1 MPMDETPVHETTPVY
16 DPRDPA
22 TINDPIPHLRRLQ
35 QTEPV
40 YWSDVLRGWV
50 ITRYEDV
57 KRVLR
62 NDNFSADRIS
72 PFFEAMPPEKQ
83 QPIKEL
89 IRYLNTWVAF
99 KDPPEH
105 TRLRQLMRTV
115 FTPAAVAEMSGFIE
129 SAVDH
134 LLAELEGKKQID
146 FIEEF
151 AYPLPAMVILEMLG
165 LPQSDMDLLKDW
177 SNKMQLF
184 IGSATTSPHKY
195 ALAEEGAI
203 QMAAYFREV
212 IRDREQHPGS
222 DMITKLL
229 AIRDSDDTL
238 TEDEV
243 IGTSMLFL
251 FGGHETT
258 TNLIGNGIR
267 ALLLHPD
274 QMALLRNRP
283 ELIDSAV
290 EEMLRY
296 DGPTGASVRIVKES
310 HQFHDK
316 WLESGQRVFVM
327 IHAAN
332 HDLDAFE
339 APDTFD
345 ITREPNHHLT
355 FNYGAHFCMGAPLA
369 RLEGKIAMARLI
381 EHFPNLTLSDDE
393 FEYMDTM
400 VMRGVRNMSVEL
412 V

>member
-1 MPMDETPVHETTPVY
+1 MDTSPVHETTPVY

-165 LPQSDMDLLKDW
+165 LPQSDMDRP
-177 SNKMQLF
+177 
-184 IGSATTSPHKY
+184 SP
-195 ALAEEGAI
+195 I
-203 QMAAYFREV
+203 W
-212 IRDREQHPGS
+212 I
-222 DMITKLL
+222 
-229 AIRDSDDTL
+229 
-238 TEDEV
+238 
-243 IGTSMLFL
+243 
-251 FGGHETT
+251 
-258 TNLIGNGIR
+258 
-267 ALLLHPD
+267 
-274 QMALLRNRP
+274 
-283 ELIDSAV
+283 
-290 EEMLRY
+290 
-296 DGPTGASVRIVKES
+296 
-310 HQFHDK
+310 
-316 WLESGQRVFVM
+316 
-327 IHAAN
+327 
-332 HDLDAFE
+332 
-339 APDTFD
+339 
-345 ITREPNHHLT
+345 
-355 FNYGAHFCMGAPLA
+355 C
-369 RLEGKIAMARLI
+369 
-381 EHFPNLTLSDDE
+381 
-393 FEYMDTM
+393 
-400 VMRGVRNMSVEL
+400 
-412 V
+412 

>member
-212 IRDREQHPGS
+212 IRDREEHPGS

-332 HDLDAFE
+332 HDLDAFD

>member
-1 MPMDETPVHETTPVY
+1 MDTSPVHETTPVY

-35 QTEPV
+35 QSEPV

-212 IRDREQHPGS
+212 IRDREEHPGS

-316 WLESGQRVFVM
+316 WLEGGQRVFVM

-332 HDLDAFE
+332 HDLDAFD

>member
-1 MPMDETPVHETTPVY
+1 MPMDKTPVHETTPVY

-62 NDNFSADRIS
+62 NDDFSADRIS
-72 PFFEAMPPEKQ
+72 PFFDAMPPEKQ

-129 SAVDH
+129 SAVSH
-134 LLAELEGKKQID
+134 LLAQLEGKKQID

-212 IRDREQHPGS
+212 IRDREEHPGS

-274 QMALLRNRP
+274 QMALLRDRP

-345 ITREPNHHLT
+345 ITREPNYHLT

-381 EHFPNLTLSDDE
+381 EHFPNLTLSDNE
-393 FEYMDTM
+393 CEYMDTM

>member
-1 MPMDETPVHETTPVY
+1 MDKTPVHETTPVY

-62 NDNFSADRIS
+62 NDDFSADRIS
-72 PFFEAMPPEKQ
+72 PFFDAMPPEKQ

-129 SAVDH
+129 SAVNH

-212 IRDREQHPGS
+212 IRDREEHPGS

-274 QMALLRNRP
+274 QMALLRDKP

-332 HDLDAFE
+332 HDLDAFDE
-339 APDTFD
+339 PDTFD

-412 V
+412 A

>member
-1 MPMDETPVHETTPVY
+1 MPMDTSPVHETTPVY

-72 PFFEAMPPEKQ
+72 PFFDAMPPEKQ

-115 FTPAAVAEMSGFIE
+115 FTPAAVTEMSGFIE

-134 LLAELEGKKQID
+134 LLAELKGKKQID

-212 IRDREQHPGS
+212 IRDREEHPGS

-258 TNLIGNGIR
+258 TNLIGNGTR

-274 QMALLRNRP
+274 QMALLRDKP

-332 HDLDAFE
+332 HDLDAFDE
-339 APDTFD
+339 PDTFD

-400 VMRGVRNMSVEL
+400 VMRGVRNMSVKL
-412 V
+412 S

>member
-1 MPMDETPVHETTPVY
+1 MPMDTSPVHETTPVY

-35 QTEPV
+35 QSEPV

-62 NDNFSADRIS
+62 NDDFSADRIS
-72 PFFEAMPPEKQ
+72 PFFDAMPPEKQ

-129 SAVDH
+129 SAVSH

-212 IRDREQHPGS
+212 IRDREEHPGS

-274 QMALLRNRP
+274 QMALLRDKP
-283 ELIDSAV
+283 ELIDKAV

-381 EHFPNLTLSDDE
+381 EHFPNMTLSDDKY
-393 FEYMDTM
+393 EYMDTM

-412 V
+412 L

>member
-1 MPMDETPVHETTPVY
+1 MDTSPVHETTPVY

-35 QTEPV
+35 QSEPV

-203 QMAAYFREV
+203 
-212 IRDREQHPGS
+212 HS

-258 TNLIGNGIR
+258 TNLIGNGTR

-274 QMALLRNRP
+274 QMALLRDKP

-332 HDLDAFE
+332 HDLDAFDE
-339 APDTFD
+339 PDTFD

>member
-72 PFFEAMPPEKQ
+72 PFFDAMPPEKQ

-115 FTPAAVAEMSGFIE
+115 FTPAAVTEMSGFIE

-134 LLAELEGKKQID
+134 LLAELKGKKQID

-212 IRDREQHPGS
+212 IRDREEHPGS

-258 TNLIGNGIR
+258 TNLIGNGTR

-274 QMALLRNRP
+274 QMALLRDKP

-332 HDLDAFE
+332 HDLDAFDE
-339 APDTFD
+339 PDTFD

-400 VMRGVRNMSVEL
+400 VMRGVRNMSVKL
-412 V
+412 S

>member
-212 IRDREQHPGS
+212 IRDREEHPGS